1 MRFKRFG
8 ALLLGA
14 VTISVSLVACGTNS
28 PSSAPTGGGSQ
39 KSSVVIG
46 VACSCTGA
54 LASSVEVGPPAYKA
68 WADYQ
73 NARGGLNGHPITVL
87 VKDDAA
93 NPATA
98 LTNVKSMVVNDH
110 IAVLVDDSNADTA
123 FASFIDSHHIPV
135 IGGGS
140 QSDLFLT
147 DSNFFA
153 PGQTVDSYF
162 VNYME
167 AAKKVGAT
175 NIAQLYCAES
185 PICQQGAAT
194 FKATA
199 KAEGITVGYI
209 TSISFSAPNYTAQC
223 LAARQAGVEIMNV
236 ADAVTVVQHVASDC
250 LKQGY
255 TPWQLALDGGVSQA
269 FTTSPGIENK
279 FIGSEPDIPFFSQIP
294 PVKTMNAAFRKYAN
308 AQTLANPNYN
318 EEAVQNWISGLLLAD
333 AVKASNAGGS
343 GAITSTQVYK
353 GLYALHDD
361 ILGGM
366 APPLTFKQGQPN
378 PVHCWFWIRIQ
389 HHTFTTP
396 YGTAPVC
403 KTPPV

>member
-1 MRFKRFG
+1 MRFKRIG
-8 ALLLGA
+8 ALMLGA
-14 VTISVSLVACGTNS
+14 VSLSIGLVACGSNS
-28 PSSAPTGGGSQ
+28 PSSSPPTGG
-39 KSSVVIG
+39 KSAIVIG

-68 WADYQ
+68 WAHYQ
-73 NARGGLNGHPITVL
+73 NVHGGLNGHQIKVI

-98 LTNVKSMVVNDH
+98 LTNVTSLVTSDH
-110 IAVLVDDSNADTA
+110 ISVLVDDSNADTA
-123 FASFIDSHHIPV
+123 FASYIDSHHIPV

-140 QSDLFLT
+140 QSDLLLT

-153 PGQTVDSYF
+153 PGQTVDDYF

-185 PICQQGAAT
+185 PICQQGVAS
-194 FKATA
+194 FKVAA

-209 TSISFSAPNYTAQC
+209 SSISFSAPNYTAQC
-223 LAARQAGVEIMNV
+223 LAAKQAGVEIMNV

-269 FTTSPGIENK
+269 FATSPGIENK
-279 FIGSEPDIPFFSQIP
+279 FIGSEPDIPFFSQIA
-294 PVKTMNAAFRKYAN
+294 PVKTMNAAFKKYAN

-318 EEAVQNWISGLLLAD
+318 EEAVQNWVSGLLLTD
-333 AVKASNAGGS
+333 AVKASNAGS
-343 GAITSTQVYK
+343 NGAITSAQIYK
-353 GLYALHDD
+353 GLYSLHGDTLD
-361 ILGGM
+361 GM
-366 APPLTFKQGQPN
+366 APPLTFKKGQPN

-389 HHTFTTP
+389 NNKFTTP
-396 YGTAPVC
+396 YGTGPVC
-403 KTPPV
+403 KAPPV

>member
-1 MRFKRFG
+1 MRFKRSG
-8 ALLLGA
+8 ALVLAA
-14 VTISVSLVACGTNS
+14 VTMCIGLVASGA
-28 PSSAPTGGGSQ
+28 PSSAAAK
-39 KSSVVIG
+39 KSPIVIG

-68 WADYQ
+68 WASYQ
-73 NARGGLNGHPITVL
+73 NSHGGLNGHQIKVI

-93 NPATA
+93 SPATA
-98 LTNVKSMVVNDH
+98 LTNVTSMVTSDH
-110 IAVLVDDSNADTA
+110 ISVLVDDSNADSA

-140 QSDLFLT
+140 QSLLLLT

-153 PGQTVDSYF
+153 PGQTLDDYF

-175 NIAQLYCAES
+175 NIAQFYCAES
-185 PICQQGAAT
+185 PICQQGVAG
-194 FKATA
+194 FKVAA

-209 TSISFSAPNYTAQC
+209 SSISFSAPNYTAEC
-223 LAARQAGVEIMNV
+223 LAAKQAGVQIMNV

-269 FTTSPGIENK
+269 FATSPGIEDK
-279 FIGSEPDIPFFSQIP
+279 FIGSEPDIPFFSKIAP
-294 PVKTMNAAFRKYAN
+294 AKTMTAAFKKYAN
-308 AQTLANPNYN
+308 AQTLGNPNYN
-318 EEAVQNWISGLLLAD
+318 EEAVQNWVSGLMLAD
-333 AVKASNAGGS
+333 AVKKSNAGSNGP
-343 GAITSTQVYK
+343 ITPAQIYK
-353 GLYALHDD
+353 GLYAMHGDTLD
-361 ILGGM
+361 GM
-366 APPLTFKQGQPN
+366 APPLTFKRGQPN

-389 HHTFTTP
+389 NHKFTTP
-396 YGTAPVC
+396 YGTVPVC
-403 KTPPV
+403 KAPPK

>member
-1 MRFKRFG
+1 MGFKRFG
-8 ALLLGA
+8 ALMLGA
-14 VTISVSLVACGTNS
+14 VTLCVGLIACGPAATGGAAQNS
-28 PSSAPTGGGSQ
+28 PI
-39 KSSVVIG
+39 VIG
-46 VACSCTGA
+46 VVCSCTGA
-54 LASSVEVGPPAYKA
+54 LASSVEVGPPAYQA
-68 WADYQ
+68 WASYQ
-73 NARGGLNGHPITVL
+73 NAHGGLNGHQIKVI

-93 NPATA
+93 SPATS
-98 LTNVKSMVVNDH
+98 LSEVTSMVTGDH

-123 FASFIDSHHIPV
+123 FATYIDSQHIPV

-140 QSDLFLT
+140 QSDVLLT

-153 PGQTVDSYF
+153 PGQTVDDYF

-167 AAKKVGAT
+167 AAKKVGVK

-185 PICQQGAAT
+185 PICQQGVAP

-199 KAEGITVGYI
+199 KAEGITAGYVS
-209 TSISFSAPNYTAQC
+209 SISFSSPSYTAEC
-223 LAARQAGVEIMNV
+223 LAAKQAGVQIMNV

-269 FTTSPGIENK
+269 FASSPGIENK
-279 FIGSEPDIPFFSQIP
+279 FIGSEPDIPFFSKIA
-294 PVKTMNAAFRKYAN
+294 PVKTMNAALKKYAN
-308 AQTLANPNYN
+308 AKTLGNPNYN
-318 EEAVQNWISGLLLAD
+318 EEAVQNWVSGLLLAD
-333 AVKASNAGGS
+333 AVKKSNAGSKGP
-343 GAITSTQVYK
+343 ITPAQIYK
-353 GLYALHDD
+353 GLYAMHGDTLN
-361 ILGGM
+361 GM

-389 HHTFTTP
+389 NNKFTTP

-403 KTPPV
+403 KAPVKG